1 MFFTLIIYIN
11 ICIFFNALY
20 AYFLI
25 NTKFFG
31 VLQKGLPSGT
41 HERREVIII
50 TSWQLYQ
57 VLQAFQSMLQLHLIR
72 LCKHW
77 NLFRAAPY
85 IYISNTPE
93 SLKFVLLQLFFPMCH
108 MEHWFVFVVALRD
121 GYFIFLDSF
130 FREEQDFS
138 KNIRSIVV
146 SWYNLLWLLPCFL
159 CMLFLF

>member
-1 MFFTLIIYIN
+1 MLFYFTLPNAFMYYFSDSILFFMNILHFTYFFRFMYILLISILCFYTDHIYIY
-11 ICIFFNALY
+11 ICILFFNALY

-31 VLQKGLPSGT
+31 VLQKGLPSRT
-41 HERREVIII
+41 HERSEVIII

-85 IYISNTPE
+85 IYISNQTVW
-93 SLKFVLLQLFFPMCH
+93 SLFCC
-108 MEHWFVFVVALRD
+108 
-121 GYFIFLDSF
+121 SF
-130 FREEQDFS
+130 FSQCAIWSTGSF
-138 KNIRSIVV
+138 
-146 SWYNLLWLLPCFL
+146 LWLP
-159 CMLFLF
+159 